1 MIVAVTLSTALA
13 AAVAVPLIALLV
25 AVELLRAGSDED
37 PRIRTLNWAAFPLLA
52 LFAIIVAARLVSF
65 V

>member
-1 MIVAVTLSTALA
+1 MILAGTLLTISA

-37 PRIRTLNWAAFPLLA
+37 PRIRTLNWVALPLLA

-65 V
+65 A